1 MISLGMF
8 EAGLGLG
15 LGVGLI
21 GVGLRLGMYEALKS
35 YVMFL
40 RMLSTKR
47 RG

>member
-15 LGVGLI
+15 LGL
-21 GVGLRLGMYEALKS
+21 GLRLGMYEALKS

>member
-15 LGVGLI
+15 LR
-21 GVGLRLGMYEALKS
+21 LRMYEALKS

-47 RG
+47 CR

>member
-15 LGVGLI
+15 LGVGL
-21 GVGLRLGMYEALKS
+21 GLGLRLGMYEALKS

>member
-8 EAGLGLG
+8 EAGLGV
-15 LGVGLI
+15 GVGLRL
-21 GVGLRLGMYEALKS
+21 GLRLGMYEALKS

-40 RMLSTKR
+40 RMLSTKH

>member
-15 LGVGLI
+15 RGLGP
-21 GVGLRLGMYEALKS
+21 GLRLGMYEALKS

-47 RG
+47 QG

>member
-8 EAGLGLG
+8 KAGGLGLG
-15 LGVGLI
+15 LGPR
-21 GVGLRLGMYEALKS
+21 LRLGMYEALKS

-47 RG
+47 QG